1 MTSQHAFAACHGP
14 PWPDGLYK
22 RFNSSL
28 FDDSDD
34 ISDYEYDVNTIDFEK
49 GKHTGSCSLIDSK
62 RPRNS
67 GHIDK
72 DAIQESFGGGS
83 IDLDETVDGIE
94 YVVIQQPSKKP
105 TPAVEIFEIASDN
118 DEDSDI
124 EIVSM
129 GPSRINQPNISRD
142 RNNITISSS
151 SAYKPSPSN
160 SKTTVNSFLM
170 NPHSKPTTSSSST
183 KQAIGSV
190 KEEWVSTSSST
201 NSLHHNV
208 DRGSFKKV
216 KQSTLD
222 ETFFKS

>member
-1 MTSQHAFAACHGP
+1 MPFQHAFAGCYGP

-62 RPRNS
+62 IPRNS

-83 IDLDETVDGIE
+83 IDLDETDDGIE

-105 TPAVEIFEIASDN
+105 TPTVEIFEIASDN

-124 EIVSM
+124 EIVSI
-129 GPSRINQPNISRD
+129 GPSRINPPNISRD
-142 RNNITISSS
+142 NNNITISSS
-151 SAYKPSPSN
+151 SAYKPSN
-160 SKTTVNSFLM
+160 AKTTVNSFLM
-170 NPHSKPTTSSSST
+170 HPHSKPSTSSSST

-190 KEEWVSTSSST
+190 KEEWVSISSST
-201 NSLHHNV
+201 SSFHQNV

-222 ETFFKS
+222 DTFFKS